1 MAATPSPPL
10 LEEITSE
17 ENIGDQKKWL
27 VRCVA
32 VKLSGIS
39 RPKIRRNLIGSV
51 PKIIYQIL
59 GMHKR
64 LRTEASTLPGRLPH
78 EVTRSQTNE
87 P

>member
-32 VKLSGIS
+32 EALRDFEAENQEKPDWISSENNLSDSG
-39 RPKIRRNLIGSV
+39 
-51 PKIIYQIL
+51 
-59 GMHKR
+59 H
-64 LRTEASTLPGRLPH
+64 A
-78 EVTRSQTNE
+78 
-87 P
+87 